1 MNDLQKFLND
11 FLDFSNR
18 TVLFTTMIILIVIL
32 IALVSF
38 IRKKKKKKKLS
49 TESSDGTEFNED
61 FNKENHDD
69 SAAEGITEEDFSKD
83 FSKDDSAV
91 EGITENDTDSSKNFS
106 KGNMDFSDS
115 TIAEENQDDSAAEGI
130 TELNEDFSKDDS
142 AAEGLTELNEDF
154 SKDDS
159 AAEDF
164 TDLSKDSTAESLNK
178 ESSDDKDFNKES
190 SDDKDFSKDESSED
204 EMEALLSEEDNDD
217 LYSAEMIENFF
228 GNLGKQEI
236 GNAKGVVEEIKKKAE
251 LQEKVEV
258 ELQEKKEAPVE
269 LILHDQISVDEKEP
283 EEVNK
288 EEEEEEKH
296 TAITLIDGSD
306 RVMVSIGEKFE
317 AKHTKDFT
325 IEVKDEP
332 EITIAMQDGFVFDG
346 RIHFFVSLSEALAKH
361 ITLKDVTEITGPKG
375 SYSGYEIKLEV
386 TDKGDLESIDCTR
399 SFNYKKVKDAVLII
413 QLSLE

>member
-142 AAEGLTELNEDF
+142 VVEDLTEEDFSKEDF

-159 AAEDF
+159 A
-164 TDLSKDSTAESLNK
+164 ES
-178 ESSDDKDFNKES
+178 FNKKS

-228 GNLGKQEI
+228 ENLGKQEI

-251 LQEKVEV
+251 LQEKEEV
-258 ELQEKKEAPVE
+258 ELQERKETPVE

-332 EITIAMQDGFVFDG
+332 EITIVMQDGFVFDG

-386 TDKGDLESIDCTR
+386 IDKGDLESIDCTR

>member
-61 FNKENHDD
+61 FSKENQDD
-69 SAAEGITEEDFSKD
+69 SAAEGITED
-83 FSKDDSAV
+83 
-91 EGITENDTDSSKNFS
+91 DTDSSKDFS

-115 TIAEENQDDSAAEGI
+115 TIAEESQDDSIDDSIDASAKS
-130 TELNEDFSKDDS
+130 FSKDDS

-154 SKDDS
+154 NKDDSVVEDLTEEDFSKEDFSKDDS
-159 AAEDF
+159 A
-164 TDLSKDSTAESLNK
+164 ES
-178 ESSDDKDFNKES
+178 FNKKS

-251 LQEKVEV
+251 LQEKEEV
-258 ELQEKKEAPVE
+258 KLQEKKETPVE

-296 TAITLIDGSD
+296 TAITLINGSD

>member
-49 TESSDGTEFNED
+49 TERSDGTEFNED
-61 FNKENHDD
+61 FNKENQDD
-69 SAAEGITEEDFSKD
+69 SAAEGLTEDDTDFSKD

-91 EGITENDTDSSKNFS
+91 EGNT
-106 KGNMDFSDS
+106 DFSDS
-115 TIAEENQDDSAAEGI
+115 TIAEENQDDSAAEGL
-130 TELNEDFSKDDS
+130 TELNEDFNEDDS
-142 AAEGLTELNEDF
+142 AAEGLTELNKDF

-159 AAEDF
+159 AAEDN
-164 TDLSKDSTAESLNK
+164 TDIREES
-178 ESSDDKDFNKES
+178 
-190 SDDKDFSKDESSED
+190 FSKDESSED

-251 LQEKVEV
+251 LQEKEEV

>member
-49 TESSDGTEFNED
+49 TESSDGTEFNE
-61 FNKENHDD
+61 ENQDD
-69 SAAEGITEEDFSKD
+69 SAAEGLTEDDTDFSKD

-91 EGITENDTDSSKNFS
+91 EGNT
-106 KGNMDFSDS
+106 DFSDS
-115 TIAEENQDDSAAEGI
+115 TIAEENQDDSAAEG
-130 TELNEDFSKDDS
+130 
-142 AAEGLTELNEDF
+142 LTELNEDF
-154 SKDDS
+154 NKDDS
-159 AAEDF
+159 VVEDLTEEDF
-164 TDLSKDSTAESLNK
+164 SKEDFSKEDSAES
-178 ESSDDKDFNKES
+178 FNKKS

-251 LQEKVEV
+251 LQEKEEV
-258 ELQEKKEAPVE
+258 ELQEKKETPVE

>member
-61 FNKENHDD
+61 FNKENQDD
-69 SAAEGITEEDFSKD
+69 SAAECLTEDDTDFSKD

-91 EGITENDTDSSKNFS
+91 EGNT
-106 KGNMDFSDS
+106 DFSDS
-115 TIAEENQDDSAAEGI
+115 TIAEENQDDSAAEGL
-130 TELNEDFSKDDS
+130 TELNEDFNKDDSVVEDLTEEDFSKEDFSKDDS
-142 AAEGLTELNEDF
+142 A
-154 SKDDS
+154 
-159 AAEDF
+159 
-164 TDLSKDSTAESLNK
+164 ES
-178 ESSDDKDFNKES
+178 FNKKS

-251 LQEKVEV
+251 LQEKEEV

>member
-49 TESSDGTEFNED
+49 TESSDDTDFSKD
-61 FNKENHDD
+61 FNKENQDD
-69 SAAEGITEEDFSKD
+69 SAAEGLTEDDTDFSKD

-91 EGITENDTDSSKNFS
+91 EGNT
-106 KGNMDFSDS
+106 DFSDS
-115 TIAEENQDDSAAEGI
+115 TIAEENQDDSAAEGL
-130 TELNEDFSKDDS
+130 TELNEDFNEDDSVVEDLTEEDFSKEDFSKDDS
-142 AAEGLTELNEDF
+142 A
-154 SKDDS
+154 
-159 AAEDF
+159 
-164 TDLSKDSTAESLNK
+164 ES
-178 ESSDDKDFNKES
+178 FNKKS

-251 LQEKVEV
+251 LQEKEEV

>member
-49 TESSDGTEFNED
+49 TESSDDT
-61 FNKENHDD
+61 
-69 SAAEGITEEDFSKD
+69 DFSKD

-91 EGITENDTDSSKNFS
+91 EGNT
-106 KGNMDFSDS
+106 DFSDS
-115 TIAEENQDDSAAEGI
+115 TIAEEDQDDSIDASAESLSEENQDDSI
-130 TELNEDFSKDDS
+130 DS

-154 SKDDS
+154 NKDDSVVEDLTEEDFSKEDFSKDDS
-159 AAEDF
+159 A
-164 TDLSKDSTAESLNK
+164 ES
-178 ESSDDKDFNKES
+178 FNKES

-251 LQEKVEV
+251 LQEKEEV

-306 RVMVSIGEKFE
+306 RVVVSIGEKFE

>member
-61 FNKENHDD
+61 FNKENQDY
-69 SAAEGITEEDFSKD
+69 SAAEGLTEDDTDFSKD

-91 EGITENDTDSSKNFS
+91 EGNT
-106 KGNMDFSDS
+106 DFSDS
-115 TIAEENQDDSAAEGI
+115 TIAEENQDDSAAEG
-130 TELNEDFSKDDS
+130 
-142 AAEGLTELNEDF
+142 LTELNEDF
-154 SKDDS
+154 NKDDS
-159 AAEDF
+159 VVEDLTEEDF
-164 TDLSKDSTAESLNK
+164 SKEDFSKEDSAES
-178 ESSDDKDFNKES
+178 FNKKS

-251 LQEKVEV
+251 LQEKEEV

>member
-61 FNKENHDD
+61 FNKENQDD
-69 SAAEGITEEDFSKD
+69 SAAEGLTEDDTDFSKD

-91 EGITENDTDSSKNFS
+91 EGNT
-106 KGNMDFSDS
+106 DFSDS

-142 AAEGLTELNEDF
+142 VVEDLTEEDFSKEDF

-159 AAEDF
+159 A
-164 TDLSKDSTAESLNK
+164 ESFNK
-178 ESSDDKDFNKES
+178 KSSDDDSAESFNKKS

-251 LQEKVEV
+251 LQEKEEV

-288 EEEEEEKH
+288 EEEEKH

-346 RIHFFVSLSEALAKH
+346 RIYFFVSLSEALAKH

>member
-61 FNKENHDD
+61 FNKEN
-69 SAAEGITEEDFSKD
+69 
-83 FSKDDSAV
+83 
-91 EGITENDTDSSKNFS
+91 
-106 KGNMDFSDS
+106 
-115 TIAEENQDDSAAEGI
+115 QDDSAAEGL
-130 TELNEDFSKDDS
+130 TEDDTDFSKDFSKDDS

-154 SKDDS
+154 NEDDS
-159 AAEDF
+159 AAEGLTELNKDF
-164 TDLSKDSTAESLNK
+164 SKDDSVVEDLTEEDFSKEDFRKDDSAESFNK
-178 ESSDDKDFNKES
+178 KSSDDKDS
-190 SDDKDFSKDESSED
+190 SKDESSED

-228 GNLGKQEI
+228 ENLGKQEI

-251 LQEKVEV
+251 LQEKEEV

>member
-115 TIAEENQDDSAAEGI
+115 TIAEENQDDSAAEGL
-130 TELNEDFSKDDS
+130 TELNEDFNKDDSVVEDLTEEDFSKEDFSKDDS
-142 AAEGLTELNEDF
+142 A
-154 SKDDS
+154 
-159 AAEDF
+159 
-164 TDLSKDSTAESLNK
+164 ESFNK
-178 ESSDDKDFNKES
+178 KSSDDKDS
-190 SDDKDFSKDESSED
+190 SKDESSED

-228 GNLGKQEI
+228 ENLGKQEI

-251 LQEKVEV
+251 LQEKEEV

>member
-49 TESSDGTEFNED
+49 TESSDSTEFNED
-61 FNKENHDD
+61 FNKENQDD
-69 SAAEGITEEDFSKD
+69 SAAEGLTEDDTDFSKD

-91 EGITENDTDSSKNFS
+91 EGNT
-106 KGNMDFSDS
+106 DFSDS
-115 TIAEENQDDSAAEGI
+115 TIAEENQDDSAAEGL
-130 TELNEDFSKDDS
+130 TELNEDFNKDDSVVEDLTEEDFSKEDFSKDDS
-142 AAEGLTELNEDF
+142 A
-154 SKDDS
+154 
-159 AAEDF
+159 
-164 TDLSKDSTAESLNK
+164 ES
-178 ESSDDKDFNKES
+178 FNKKS

-251 LQEKVEV
+251 LQEKEEV

-269 LILHDQISVDEKEP
+269 LILHDQISVDEKES

-306 RVMVSIGEKFE
+306 RVIVSIGEKFE

>member
-61 FNKENHDD
+61 FNKENQDD
-69 SAAEGITEEDFSKD
+69 SAAEGLTEDDTDFSKD
-83 FSKDDSAV
+83 FSKDNSAV
-91 EGITENDTDSSKNFS
+91 EGNT
-106 KGNMDFSDS
+106 DFSDS
-115 TIAEENQDDSAAEGI
+115 TIAEENQDDSAAEGL
-130 TELNEDFSKDDS
+130 TELNEDFNKDDSVVEDLTEEDFSKEDFSKDDS
-142 AAEGLTELNEDF
+142 A
-154 SKDDS
+154 
-159 AAEDF
+159 
-164 TDLSKDSTAESLNK
+164 ES
-178 ESSDDKDFNKES
+178 FNKKS

-251 LQEKVEV
+251 LQEKEEV

>member
-49 TESSDGTEFNED
+49 TESSDGTEFNE
-61 FNKENHDD
+61 ENQDD
-69 SAAEGITEEDFSKD
+69 SAAAEGLTEDDTDFSKD

-91 EGITENDTDSSKNFS
+91 EGNT
-106 KGNMDFSDS
+106 DFSDS
-115 TIAEENQDDSAAEGI
+115 TIAEENQDDSAAEG
-130 TELNEDFSKDDS
+130 
-142 AAEGLTELNEDF
+142 LTELNEDF
-154 SKDDS
+154 NKDDS
-159 AAEDF
+159 VVEDLTEEDF
-164 TDLSKDSTAESLNK
+164 SKEDFSKEDSAES
-178 ESSDDKDFNKES
+178 FNKKS

-251 LQEKVEV
+251 LQEKEEV

>member
-38 IRKKKKKKKLS
+38 IRKKKKNKKLS

-61 FNKENHDD
+61 FNKENQDD
-69 SAAEGITEEDFSKD
+69 SAAEGLTEDDTDFNKD

-91 EGITENDTDSSKNFS
+91 EGNT
-106 KGNMDFSDS
+106 DFSDS
-115 TIAEENQDDSAAEGI
+115 TIAEENQDDSAAEGL
-130 TELNEDFSKDDS
+130 TELNEDFNKDDSVVEDLTEEDFSKEDFNKDDSVVEDLTEEDFSKEDFSKDDS
-142 AAEGLTELNEDF
+142 A
-154 SKDDS
+154 
-159 AAEDF
+159 
-164 TDLSKDSTAESLNK
+164 ES
-178 ESSDDKDFNKES
+178 FNKKS

-251 LQEKVEV
+251 LQEKEEV

>member
-83 FSKDDSAV
+83 DSAV
-91 EGITENDTDSSKNFS
+91 EGNT
-106 KGNMDFSDS
+106 DFSDS
-115 TIAEENQDDSAAEGI
+115 TIAEENQDDSAAEGL
-130 TELNEDFSKDDS
+130 TELNEDFNKDDSVVEDLTEEDFSKEDFSKDDS
-142 AAEGLTELNEDF
+142 A
-154 SKDDS
+154 
-159 AAEDF
+159 
-164 TDLSKDSTAESLNK
+164 ES
-178 ESSDDKDFNKES
+178 FNKKS

-228 GNLGKQEI
+228 ENLGKQEI

-251 LQEKVEV
+251 LQEKEEV

>member
-61 FNKENHDD
+61 FNKENQDD
-69 SAAEGITEEDFSKD
+69 SAAEGLTEDDTDFSKD

-91 EGITENDTDSSKNFS
+91 EGNT
-106 KGNMDFSDS
+106 DFSDS
-115 TIAEENQDDSAAEGI
+115 TIAEENQDDSAAEGL
-130 TELNEDFSKDDS
+130 TELNEDFNKDDSVEDLTEEDFSKEDFSKDDS
-142 AAEGLTELNEDF
+142 A
-154 SKDDS
+154 
-159 AAEDF
+159 
-164 TDLSKDSTAESLNK
+164 ES
-178 ESSDDKDFNKES
+178 FNKKS

-251 LQEKVEV
+251 LQEKEEV

>member
-61 FNKENHDD
+61 FNKENQDD
-69 SAAEGITEEDFSKD
+69 SAAEGLTEDDTDFSKD

-91 EGITENDTDSSKNFS
+91 EGNT
-106 KGNMDFSDS
+106 DFSDS
-115 TIAEENQDDSAAEGI
+115 TIAEENQDDSAAESL
-130 TELNEDFSKDDS
+130 TELNEDFNKDDSVVEDLTEEDFSKEDFSKDDS
-142 AAEGLTELNEDF
+142 A
-154 SKDDS
+154 
-159 AAEDF
+159 
-164 TDLSKDSTAESLNK
+164 ES
-178 ESSDDKDFNKES
+178 FNKKS

-251 LQEKVEV
+251 LQEKEEV

-346 RIHFFVSLSEALAKH
+346 RIYFFVSLSEALAKH

>member
-83 FSKDDSAV
+83 DSAV

-142 AAEGLTELNEDF
+142 VVEDLTEEDFSKEDFSKEDF

-159 AAEDF
+159 A
-164 TDLSKDSTAESLNK
+164 ESFNK
-178 ESSDDKDFNKES
+178 KSSDDDSAAEDNTDIREES
-190 SDDKDFSKDESSED
+190 FSKDESSED

-251 LQEKVEV
+251 LQEKEEV

>member
-49 TESSDGTEFNED
+49 TESSDGTEFNE
-61 FNKENHDD
+61 ENQDD
-69 SAAEGITEEDFSKD
+69 SAAEGLTEDDTDFSKD

-91 EGITENDTDSSKNFS
+91 EDDT
-106 KGNMDFSDS
+106 DFSDS
-115 TIAEENQDDSAAEGI
+115 TIAEENQDDSAAEG
-130 TELNEDFSKDDS
+130 
-142 AAEGLTELNEDF
+142 LTELNEDF
-154 SKDDS
+154 NKDDS
-159 AAEDF
+159 VVEDLTEEDF
-164 TDLSKDSTAESLNK
+164 SKEDFSKEDSAES
-178 ESSDDKDFNKES
+178 FNKKS

-251 LQEKVEV
+251 LQEKEEV

>member
-142 AAEGLTELNEDF
+142 VVEDLTEEDFSKEDF

-159 AAEDF
+159 A
-164 TDLSKDSTAESLNK
+164 ESFNK
-178 ESSDDKDFNKES
+178 KSSDDDSAAEDNTDIREES
-190 SDDKDFSKDESSED
+190 FSKDESSED

-251 LQEKVEV
+251 LQEKEEV

-288 EEEEEEKH
+288 EEEEEEEKH

>member
-61 FNKENHDD
+61 FNKENQDD
-69 SAAEGITEEDFSKD
+69 SAAEGLTEDDTDFSKD

-91 EGITENDTDSSKNFS
+91 EGNT
-106 KGNMDFSDS
+106 DFSDS
-115 TIAEENQDDSAAEGI
+115 TIAEENQDDSAAEGL
-130 TELNEDFSKDDS
+130 TELNEDFNKDDSVVEDLTEDDFSKDDFSKDDS
-142 AAEGLTELNEDF
+142 A
-154 SKDDS
+154 
-159 AAEDF
+159 
-164 TDLSKDSTAESLNK
+164 ES
-178 ESSDDKDFNKES
+178 FNKKS

-251 LQEKVEV
+251 LQEKEEV

>member
-142 AAEGLTELNEDF
+142 VVEDLTEEDFSKEDF

-159 AAEDF
+159 V
-164 TDLSKDSTAESLNK
+164 ES
-178 ESSDDKDFNKES
+178 FNKKS

-251 LQEKVEV
+251 LQEKEEV

-346 RIHFFVSLSEALAKH
+346 RIYFFVSLSEALAKH

>member
-38 IRKKKKKKKLS
+38 IHKKKKKKKLS

-61 FNKENHDD
+61 FNKENQDD
-69 SAAEGITEEDFSKD
+69 SAAEGLTEDDTDFSKD

-91 EGITENDTDSSKNFS
+91 EGNT
-106 KGNMDFSDS
+106 DFSDS
-115 TIAEENQDDSAAEGI
+115 TIAEENQDDSAAEGL
-130 TELNEDFSKDDS
+130 TELNEDFNKDDSVVEDLTEEDFSKEDFSKEDFSKDDS
-142 AAEGLTELNEDF
+142 V
-154 SKDDS
+154 
-159 AAEDF
+159 
-164 TDLSKDSTAESLNK
+164 ES
-178 ESSDDKDFNKES
+178 FNKKS

-204 EMEALLSEEDNDD
+204 EMEALLCEEDNDD

-251 LQEKVEV
+251 LQEKEEV

-288 EEEEEEKH
+288 EEDEEEKH

-346 RIHFFVSLSEALAKH
+346 RIYFFVSLSEALAKH

>member
-61 FNKENHDD
+61 FNKENQDD
-69 SAAEGITEEDFSKD
+69 SAAEGLTEDDTDFSKD

-91 EGITENDTDSSKNFS
+91 EGNT
-106 KGNMDFSDS
+106 DFSDS
-115 TIAEENQDDSAAEGI
+115 TIAEENQDDSAAEGL
-130 TELNEDFSKDDS
+130 TELNEDFNKGDSVVEDLTEEDFSKEDFSKDDS
-142 AAEGLTELNEDF
+142 A
-154 SKDDS
+154 
-159 AAEDF
+159 
-164 TDLSKDSTAESLNK
+164 ES
-178 ESSDDKDFNKES
+178 FNKKS

-251 LQEKVEV
+251 LQEKEEV

-361 ITLKDVTEITGPKG
+361 ITLKDVTEITGQKG

>member
-61 FNKENHDD
+61 FNKEN
-69 SAAEGITEEDFSKD
+69 
-83 FSKDDSAV
+83 
-91 EGITENDTDSSKNFS
+91 
-106 KGNMDFSDS
+106 
-115 TIAEENQDDSAAEGI
+115 QDDSAAEGL
-130 TELNEDFSKDDS
+130 TEDDTDFSKDFSKDDS

-154 SKDDS
+154 NEDDSAAEGLTELNKDFSKDDSVVEDLTEEDFSKEDFSKDDS
-159 AAEDF
+159 A
-164 TDLSKDSTAESLNK
+164 ESFNK
-178 ESSDDKDFNKES
+178 KSSDDKDS
-190 SDDKDFSKDESSED
+190 SKDESSED

-228 GNLGKQEI
+228 ENLGKQEI

-251 LQEKVEV
+251 LQEKEEV

-386 TDKGDLESIDCTR
+386 TDKGDLELIDCTR

>member
-69 SAAEGITEEDFSKD
+69 SAAEGITE
-83 FSKDDSAV
+83 
-91 EGITENDTDSSKNFS
+91 
-106 KGNMDFSDS
+106 
-115 TIAEENQDDSAAEGI
+115 
-130 TELNEDFSKDDS
+130 
-142 AAEGLTELNEDF
+142 LNEDF

-164 TDLSKDSTAESLNK
+164 TDLSKDSTAESL
-178 ESSDDKDFNKES
+178 NKES

-236 GNAKGVVEEIKKKAE
+236 GNAKGAVEEIKKKAE

>member
-142 AAEGLTELNEDF
+142 VVEDLTEEDFSKEDF

-159 AAEDF
+159 A
-164 TDLSKDSTAESLNK
+164 ESFNK
-178 ESSDDKDFNKES
+178 KSSDDKDS
-190 SDDKDFSKDESSED
+190 SKDESSED

-228 GNLGKQEI
+228 ENLGKQEI

-251 LQEKVEV
+251 LQEKEEV
-258 ELQEKKEAPVE
+258 ELQGRKETPVE

>member
-115 TIAEENQDDSAAEGI
+115 TIAEENQDDSAVEDN

-142 AAEGLTELNEDF
+142 VVEDLTEEDF
-154 SKDDS
+154 SKEDS
-159 AAEDF
+159 A
-164 TDLSKDSTAESLNK
+164 ES
-178 ESSDDKDFNKES
+178 FN
-190 SDDKDFSKDESSED
+190 KDESSED

-251 LQEKVEV
+251 LQEKEEV

-346 RIHFFVSLSEALAKH
+346 RIHFFVSLSEALVKH

>member
-61 FNKENHDD
+61 FSKENQDD
-69 SAAEGITEEDFSKD
+69 SAAEDITEGNTDISKD
-83 FSKDDSAV
+83 FNKDDSAV
-91 EGITENDTDSSKNFS
+91 EGNT
-106 KGNMDFSDS
+106 DFSDS
-115 TIAEENQDDSAAEGI
+115 TIAEENQNASADSAVEDN
-130 TELNEDFSKDDS
+130 TELNE
-142 AAEGLTELNEDF
+142 
-154 SKDDS
+154 
-159 AAEDF
+159 
-164 TDLSKDSTAESLNK
+164 
-178 ESSDDKDFNKES
+178 
-190 SDDKDFSKDESSED
+190 DFSKDESSED

-236 GNAKGVVEEIKKKAE
+236 GNAKEVVEEIKNEAE
-251 LQEKVEV
+251 LQEKEEV

>member
-61 FNKENHDD
+61 FNKENQDD
-69 SAAEGITEEDFSKD
+69 SAAEDITEGNTDISKD
-83 FSKDDSAV
+83 FNKDDSVV
-91 EGITENDTDSSKNFS
+91 EDNT
-106 KGNMDFSDS
+106 DFSDS
-115 TIAEENQDDSAAEGI
+115 TIAEENQNASADSAV
-130 TELNEDFSKDDS
+130 ED
-142 AAEGLTELNEDF
+142 LTELNEDF

-159 AAEDF
+159 VVEDLTEENF
-164 TDLSKDSTAESLNK
+164 SKNDSAVEDNTDIREEN
-178 ESSDDKDFNKES
+178 SDDKDL
-190 SDDKDFSKDESSED
+190 SKDESSED

-251 LQEKVEV
+251 LQEKEEV

-288 EEEEEEKH
+288 EEEEKH

-386 TDKGDLESIDCTR
+386 TDKEDLESIDCTR

>member
-11 FLDFSNR
+11 FLDCSNR

-49 TESSDGTEFNED
+49 TESSDGTEFNE
-61 FNKENHDD
+61 ENQDD
-69 SAAEGITEEDFSKD
+69 SAAEGLTEDDTDFSKD

-91 EGITENDTDSSKNFS
+91 EGNT
-106 KGNMDFSDS
+106 DFSDS
-115 TIAEENQDDSAAEGI
+115 TIAEENQDDSAAEG
-130 TELNEDFSKDDS
+130 
-142 AAEGLTELNEDF
+142 LTELNEDF
-154 SKDDS
+154 NKDDS
-159 AAEDF
+159 VVEDLTEEDF
-164 TDLSKDSTAESLNK
+164 SKEDFSKEDSAES
-178 ESSDDKDFNKES
+178 FNKKS

-251 LQEKVEV
+251 LQEKEEV
-258 ELQEKKEAPVE
+258 ELQEKKETPVE

-288 EEEEEEKH
+288 EKEEEEKH

>member
-61 FNKENHDD
+61 FNKENQDD
-69 SAAEGITEEDFSKD
+69 SAAEGLTEDDTDFSKD

-91 EGITENDTDSSKNFS
+91 EGNTDFSDSTIAEENQDDSAVE
-106 KGNMDFSDS
+106 GNTDFSDS
-115 TIAEENQDDSAAEGI
+115 TIAEENQDDSAAEG
-130 TELNEDFSKDDS
+130 
-142 AAEGLTELNEDF
+142 LTELNEDF
-154 SKDDS
+154 NKDDS
-159 AAEDF
+159 VVEDLTEEDF
-164 TDLSKDSTAESLNK
+164 SKEDFSKEDSAES
-178 ESSDDKDFNKES
+178 FNKKS

-251 LQEKVEV
+251 LQEKEEV

>member
-18 TVLFTTMIILIVIL
+18 IVLFTTMIILIVIL

-49 TESSDGTEFNED
+49 TESSDGTEFNE
-61 FNKENHDD
+61 ENQDD
-69 SAAEGITEEDFSKD
+69 SAAEGLTEDDTDFSKD

-91 EGITENDTDSSKNFS
+91 EGNT
-106 KGNMDFSDS
+106 DFSDS
-115 TIAEENQDDSAAEGI
+115 TIAEENQDDSAAEGL
-130 TELNEDFSKDDS
+130 TELNEDFNKDDSVVEDLTEEDFSKEDFSKDDS
-142 AAEGLTELNEDF
+142 A
-154 SKDDS
+154 
-159 AAEDF
+159 
-164 TDLSKDSTAESLNK
+164 ES
-178 ESSDDKDFNKES
+178 FNKKS

-251 LQEKVEV
+251 LQEKEEV

-346 RIHFFVSLSEALAKH
+346 RIYFFVSLSEALAKH

>member
-38 IRKKKKKKKLS
+38 IRKKKKNKKLS

-61 FNKENHDD
+61 FNKENQDD
-69 SAAEGITEEDFSKD
+69 SAAEGLTEDDTDFSKD

-91 EGITENDTDSSKNFS
+91 EGNT
-106 KGNMDFSDS
+106 DFSDS
-115 TIAEENQDDSAAEGI
+115 TIAEENQD
-130 TELNEDFSKDDS
+130 NS

-154 SKDDS
+154 NKDDS
-159 AAEDF
+159 VVEDLTEEDF
-164 TDLSKDSTAESLNK
+164 SKE
-178 ESSDDKDFNKES
+178 
-190 SDDKDFSKDESSED
+190 DFSKDESSED

-251 LQEKVEV
+251 LQEKEEV

-269 LILHDQISVDEKEP
+269 LILHDQISVNEKEP

-325 IEVKDEP
+325 IEVKDEQ

>member
-61 FNKENHDD
+61 FIKENQSD
-69 SAAEGITEEDFSKD
+69 SAAEGITED
-83 FSKDDSAV
+83 
-91 EGITENDTDSSKNFS
+91 DTDSSKDFS

-115 TIAEENQDDSAAEGI
+115 TIAEENQDDSAAE
-130 TELNEDFSKDDS
+130 D
-142 AAEGLTELNEDF
+142 LTELNEDF

-159 AAEDF
+159 VVEDLTEEDF
-164 TDLSKDSTAESLNK
+164 SKEDSAES
-178 ESSDDKDFNKES
+178 FN
-190 SDDKDFSKDESSED
+190 KDESSED

-236 GNAKGVVEEIKKKAE
+236 RNAKGVVEEIKKKAE
-251 LQEKVEV
+251 LQEKEEV

-306 RVMVSIGEKFE
+306 RVMVSIGEKFKT
-317 AKHTKDFT
+317 KHTKDFT

>member
-61 FNKENHDD
+61 FNKENQDD
-69 SAAEGITEEDFSKD
+69 SAAEGLTEDDTDFSKD

-91 EGITENDTDSSKNFS
+91 EGNT
-106 KGNMDFSDS
+106 DFSDS
-115 TIAEENQDDSAAEGI
+115 TIAEENQDDSAAEGL
-130 TELNEDFSKDDS
+130 TELNEDFNKDDSVVEDLTEEDFSKEDFSKDDS
-142 AAEGLTELNEDF
+142 A
-154 SKDDS
+154 
-159 AAEDF
+159 
-164 TDLSKDSTAESLNK
+164 ES
-178 ESSDDKDFNKES
+178 FNKKS

-251 LQEKVEV
+251 LQEKEEV

-413 QLSLE
+413 QLSFE

>member
-49 TESSDGTEFNED
+49 TESSDGTEFNE
-61 FNKENHDD
+61 ENQDD
-69 SAAEGITEEDFSKD
+69 SAAEGLTEDDTDFSKD

-91 EGITENDTDSSKNFS
+91 EGNT
-106 KGNMDFSDS
+106 DFSDS
-115 TIAEENQDDSAAEGI
+115 TIAEENQDDSAAEGL
-130 TELNEDFSKDDS
+130 TELNEDFNKDDSVVEDLTEEDFSKEDFSKDDS
-142 AAEGLTELNEDF
+142 A
-154 SKDDS
+154 
-159 AAEDF
+159 
-164 TDLSKDSTAESLNK
+164 ES
-178 ESSDDKDFNKES
+178 FNKKS

-251 LQEKVEV
+251 LQEKEEV

-399 SFNYKKVKDAVLII
+399 SFYYKKVKDAVLII

>member
-49 TESSDGTEFNED
+49 TESSDGTELNED
-61 FNKENHDD
+61 FNKEN
-69 SAAEGITEEDFSKD
+69 
-83 FSKDDSAV
+83 
-91 EGITENDTDSSKNFS
+91 
-106 KGNMDFSDS
+106 
-115 TIAEENQDDSAAEGI
+115 Q
-130 TELNEDFSKDDS
+130 DDS

-154 SKDDS
+154 NKDDSVVEDFSKEDFSKEDFSKEDFSKDDS
-159 AAEDF
+159 A
-164 TDLSKDSTAESLNK
+164 ES
-178 ESSDDKDFNKES
+178 FNKKS

-251 LQEKVEV
+251 LQEKEEV

>member
-61 FNKENHDD
+61 FNKENQDD
-69 SAAEGITEEDFSKD
+69 SAAEGLTEDDTDFSKD

-91 EGITENDTDSSKNFS
+91 EGNT
-106 KGNMDFSDS
+106 DFSDS
-115 TIAEENQDDSAAEGI
+115 TIAEENQDDSAAEGLTKLNEDFNKDDSVVEDL
-130 TELNEDFSKDDS
+130 TEEDFSKDDSVVEDLTEEDFSKEDFSKDDS
-142 AAEGLTELNEDF
+142 A
-154 SKDDS
+154 
-159 AAEDF
+159 
-164 TDLSKDSTAESLNK
+164 ES
-178 ESSDDKDFNKES
+178 FNKKS

-251 LQEKVEV
+251 LQEKEEV
-258 ELQEKKEAPVE
+258 ELQEKKETPVE